1 MNRVCVFCGS
11 SPGLGDDYLALARS
25 LGETLAQRGIEL
37 VYGGAAVGLMGAT
50 ADACLGAGG
59 RVIGVIPEY
68 LADKELAH
76 PGLTQLEVVDS
87 MHARKAR
94 MADLSDAF
102 VALPGGVGTLEE
114 LFEIWTWTQLG
125 LHRKPLGVVNAG
137 GFYQGLIDFVAHLA
151 EQGFMKPAHRD
162 LLLADPTPAG
172 LLDRLAAADLPD
184 LPKWVEPPRR

>member
-59 RVIGVIPEY
+59 RVTGVIPEY

-151 EQGFMKPAHRD
+151 DQGFMKPAHRD
-162 LLLADPTPAG
+162 LLLADSSPAG
-172 LLDRLAAADLPD
+172 LLDRLATADLPD
-184 LPKWVEPPRR
+184 TPKWVATPRR